1 MRDPEDLVMIAKA
14 LSNETRVKIILTLMR
29 GPATTSDIVDRLGGR
44 QPRISS
50 HLAVLRNSGLVAV
63 APIGRQRVYRIR
75 SNKTE
80 TFLKKVV
87 YIPRTYPRE
96 SYRGFKSGAGKIN
109 PDFKAA
115 RACYD
120 HLAGVAGV
128 MLLDLMISK
137 NWLTLSRVRG
147 RPTYELTS
155 LGEEA
160 LAQRGVE
167 VDKRTRRQ
175 FAFGCPDWT
184 EKRFHLGGELG
195 RAVLQAL
202 LKGGLVAPRNETRE
216 LEVRAPVR
224 TWVELPDKRGSGRKG
239 QVG

>member
-1 MRDPEDLVMIAKA
+1 MLMATPEDVTLVAKA
-14 LSNETRVKIILTLMR
+14 LSNETRMRIVLSLMR
-29 GPATTSDIVDRLGGR
+29 GPATTNDIVERLGGR

-63 APIGRQRVYRIR
+63 APIGRQRIYRIR

-80 TFLKKVV
+80 VFLKKFLR
-87 YIPRTYPRE
+87 IPRTYPQDAAKGPPAV
-96 SYRGFKSGAGKIN
+96 RGEAIRQ
-109 PDFKAA
+109 A

-128 MLLDLMISK
+128 MLLDLMMSK
-137 NWLTLSRVRG
+137 DWLALSKVKG
-147 RPTYELTS
+147 RPVYELTS

-160 LAQRGVE
+160 LGLRGVE
-167 VDKRTRRQ
+167 ADRSAHRR

-202 LKGGLVAPRNETRE
+202 LRSGLVVPRKGTRE
-216 LEVRAPVR
+216 LVLKAPVEKWIDR
-224 TWVELPDKRGSGRKG
+224 PG
-239 QVG
+239 